1 MFIFL
6 SICRLE
12 LCLFSFPPSHSL
24 LVISCSKIVGI
35 IIVRSRFLSAASAFL
50 LLILFFL
57 FLLPS
62 LLTEKNADSLR
73 DRLSLPSFLV
83 SRATV

>member
-35 IIVRSRFLSAASAFL
+35 IIVRSRFLSAASFL